1 MQIYLIRHGNSAG
14 DPHRHTKPP
23 VRGYLSELGQQQ
35 AARLGAHL
43 RDVTFDAIYASP
55 LGRAIQTAQALSE
68 PRKLSIQLVP
78 WLIEWRP
85 AHIMNSDNPANYESL
100 LAAAAQRRP
109 EISWKTEAGE
119 SAFEMGNRIVPG
131 WQELLG
137 KHGIQPGHGGYLFD
151 NPTDTQ
157 RLALVGHGGSLGVLL
172 AFILGLPLQPYAPL
186 GFRETGI
193 AIIDFVQRVD
203 VWYPLL
209 RIESAPALGD

>member
-1 MQIYLIRHGNSAG
+1 MQLYLIRHGNSAG
-14 DPHRHTKPP
+14 DPHKHTQPP

-35 AARLGAHL
+35 AARLGVHL
-43 RDVTFDAIYASP
+43 RDVHFDAIYASP

-68 PRKLSIQLVP
+68 PRQLPIQLVP

-85 AHIMNSDNPANYESL
+85 AHIMNADNPANYESL

-119 SAFEMGNRIVPG
+119 STFEMGNRIVPG
-131 WQELLG
+131 WQELLA
-137 KHGIQPGHGGYLFD
+137 KHGIHPGHGGYLFD

-157 RLALVGHGGSLGVLL
+157 RIALVGHGGSLCVLL

-193 AIIDFVQRVD
+193 AIIDFIQRVD
-203 VWYPLL
+203 VWYPVL
-209 RIESAPALGD
+209 RIDSAPA